1 MSDRNTSGAARRLA
15 KAGAAKGGRARA
27 SVLTPEERSEIARR
41 AVRARWERAGKPQ
54 PEGSPDDAPPEP
66 ESVVARDGLPY
77 SMFRGEVTLGTV
89 TLECH
94 VLNDGRRVLTQREMV
109 RVLSGGRESGNLA
122 RYLSRN
128 PLITEHPEPFP
139 FIVPPVPQPARG
151 YEATLLIEV
160 CEAYLRA
167 RDEGLLKPSQL
178 KLAVMAEIIMR
189 ASAKLGI
196 IALIDEATGYQ
207 EVRQKQALQIKLQA
221 FIADEMQ
228 DWARMFPEEFWL
240 ELARLESI
248 RYSPRNRPIR
258 WGKYVMSFVYDAID
272 ADVGRELREL
282 NPNPHYRE
290 NHHQWLKQ
298 FGRERVH
305 DHLQRVIAVMKL
317 CNDMKDFNAKFD
329 HVFKK
334 KGLQLGFDD
343 LWQV

>member
-1 MSDRNTSGAARRLA
+1 M
-15 KAGAAKGGRARA
+15 
-27 SVLTPEERSEIARR
+27 
-41 AVRARWERAGKPQ
+41 
-54 PEGSPDDAPPEP
+54 
-66 ESVVARDGLPY
+66 
-77 SMFRGEVTLGTV
+77 V

-109 RVLSGGRESGNLA
+109 RVLSGGRESGNLG

-128 PLITEHPEPFP
+128 PLIETHPEPFP
-139 FIVPPVPQPARG
+139 FVVPPVPQPARG
-151 YEATLLIEV
+151 YEATLLIEI
-160 CEAYLRA
+160 CEAYLQA
-167 RDEGLLKPSQL
+167 RDQGLLKPSQL

-228 DWARMFPEEFWL
+228 DWARMYRERV
-240 ELARLESI
+240 LAGACAAGEHPVLATQ
-248 RYSPRNRPIR
+248 PADPM
-258 WGKYVMSFVYDAID
+258 GKYVMAFVYDAID
-272 ADVGRELREL
+272 ADVGGELREL

-317 CNDMKDFNAKFD
+317 CDDMPDFNRKFAY
-329 HVFKK
+329 VFKK
-334 KGLQLGFDD
+334 KGLQMSFDD
-343 LWQV
+343 LWEA